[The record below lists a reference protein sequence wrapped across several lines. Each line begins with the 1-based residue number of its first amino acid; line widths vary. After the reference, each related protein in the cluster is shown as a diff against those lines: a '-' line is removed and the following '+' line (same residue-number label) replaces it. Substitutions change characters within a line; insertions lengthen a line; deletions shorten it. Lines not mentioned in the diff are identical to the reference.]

1 MIAYEFFRHY
11 GAPFVS
17 VILCSYCLHPISADR
32 LFFSLFAREPHQRLR
47 HEAELINMPRP
58 LRQATALSNLDVNS
72 DDFYVMLAQ
81 STLAGRDLT

>member
-1 MIAYEFFRHY
+1 
-11 GAPFVS
+11 
-17 VILCSYCLHPISADR
+17 
-32 LFFSLFAREPHQRLR
+32 
-47 HEAELINMPRP
+47 MPRP